1 MANFA
6 SPKYPHLT
14 LQDDKGV
21 WAQFKDGQLEAT
33 DAGVVKRLRAL
44 PEDYEVSEVKASA
57 KSEDKGDAGDSGGD
71 GK

>member
-14 LQDDKGV
+14 LQDDKGI
-21 WAQFKDGQLEAT
+21 WARFVDGEFEST

-57 KSEDKGDAGDSGGD
+57 KSDDKGDAGASD